1 MTDLVKRATVGDA
14 KAMDALV
21 RSVQDQVHRLALRM
35 MGDLSAA
42 EDATQEILLKVVTKL
57 STFKGDSKFETWV
70 YRIAMNHLLTARSVL
85 SRDPGL
91 SFDMFESDLLQGL
104 VDPQDSV
111 EDAVLVNEL
120 RLKCTM
126 AMLLCLDRD
135 HRAAYVLGEVLEMDH
150 QSASGILDVTPANF
164 RQRLSRARRDVQAFT
179 ARACGIG
186 NNAGLCQ
193 CSRRVPAALAAGR
206 IGQQH
211 EDTLNGAPSYAEVLE
226 EAQRVETDL
235 RAASLQRATG
245 PLSVNP
251 DIARLVLKRIG
262 IQAS

>member
-1 MTDLVKRATVGDA
+1 
-14 KAMDALV
+14 MDAIV
-21 RSVQDQVHRLALRM
+21 RGIQDQVHRLALRM

-42 EDATQEILLKVVTKL
+42 EDATQEILLKVVNKL
-57 STFKGDSKFETWV
+57 STFKGDSRFETWV

-85 SRDPGL
+85 LRDPGL
-91 SFDMFESDLLQGL
+91 SFEMFESDLLQGL

-150 QSASGILDVTPANF
+150 QGASAILDVTPANF

-186 NNAGLCQ
+186 NSAGLCQ
-193 CSRRVPAALAAGR
+193 CSRRVPAALAEGR
-206 IGQQH
+206 IGQQ
-211 EDTLNGAPSYAEVLE
+211 EGTLNGAPSYAEILE
-226 EAQRVETDL
+226 EAQRVEADL
-235 RAASLQRATG
+235 RVAKLQRATG
-245 PLSVNP
+245 PLNANP
-251 DIARLVLKRIG
+251 DIAQLVLKRVG